1 MPVTLKA
8 TSLVKLMA
16 VHPDLVRVV
25 KRAALMSS
33 IDFTVMEGTRT
44 VAQQKKNVAKGVSS
58 TMNSRHIPGKDGLA
72 KAVDLVPLVGGVA
85 SWDWAVYN
93 KFAPIVKEAARLEN
107 VPIEWGGDWKT
118 FKDGPHF
125 QLPFKQYPK

>member
-1 MPVTLKA
+1 MPVTLSA
-8 TSLVKLMA
+8 SSVEKLKA

-25 KRAALMSS
+25 KRAASMSS
-33 IDFTVMEGTRT
+33 IDFTVMEGTRS
-44 VAQQKKNVAKGVSS
+44 VAQQKLNVAKGVSS
-58 TMNSRHIPGKDGLA
+58 TMNSRHIPGKDGLS
-72 KAVDLVPLVGGVA
+72 KAVDLVPIVGGKA

-107 VPIEWGGDWKT
+107 VPLEWGGDWKT
-118 FKDGPHF
+118 FKDGPHY

>member
-1 MPVTLKA
+1 MPITLGA
-8 TSLVKLMA
+8 SSVSKLAA

-25 KRAALMSS
+25 KRAALLSD
-33 IDFTVMEGTRT
+33 IDFTVMEGTRS

-72 KAVDLVPLVGGVA
+72 HAVDLVPMIKGQP

-93 KFAPIVKEAARLEN
+93 KFAPIVKEAAKVEK

-118 FKDGPHF
+118 FKDGPHY
-125 QLPFKQYPK
+125 QLPFKQYPA

>member
-1 MPVTLKA
+1 MPITLSA
-8 TSLVKLMA
+8 PSVSKLGA

-25 KRAALMSS
+25 KRAALMST
-33 IDFTVMEGTRT
+33 IDFTVMEGTRS

-72 KAVDLVPLVGGVA
+72 HAVDLVPIISGQP

-93 KFAPIVKEAARLEN
+93 KFAPIVKEAAKIEK

-118 FKDGPHF
+118 FKDGPHY
-125 QLPFKQYPK
+125 QLPFKQYPA